1 MKHRIKHNQL
11 ARNTNQA
18 KALYRGLI
26 QSLIDK
32 GRIETTQ
39 AKAKAVI
46 GEIDHV
52 INLVKENSVN
62 SRRLLLKILGNDKM
76 FDKMFAQ
83 ITGKMDGRKSGY
95 SRIIKLG
102 RRGSDNAE
110 MVILELVDRDQNS
123 EQKAIVAPKIKEGEI
138 VKEKKPI
145 KKLKSPKSL
154 KKLKN

>member
-1 MKHRIKHNQL
+1 MKHAVKHNQL
-11 ARNTNQA
+11 GRNTNQA

-46 GEIDHV
+46 GKIDHV

-76 FDKMFAQ
+76 FGKMFAQ

-102 RRGSDNAE
+102 KRGSDNAE
-110 MVILELVDRDQNS
+110 MVLLELVDKESKS
-123 EQKAIVAPKIKEGEI
+123 EPAE
-138 VKEKKPI
+138 
-145 KKLKSPKSL
+145 KLKPL
-154 KKLKN
+154 KKLKKLK